1 MKEECA
7 MRVSR
12 NRVRLVSSAGA
23 GIALMSTAW
32 VLAQQSDETK
42 PEQPRPAARGELF
55 PNLIESIKG
64 TKGCLGV
71 EAARTMSGK
80 NVIFAWF
87 EDKEAVK
94 AWYYSEYHQQMMK
107 QFFPDAGATPPL
119 RDVPDDVGPIMAI
132 ASITMADKPKYEGLT
147 LPISQISI
155 ELYTPVTGGI
165 FLGSRFAPEALKV
178 DNMQDFTPKEAAEG
192 DE

>member
-1 MKEECA
+1 MSTR
-7 MRVSR
+7 MLR
-12 NRVRLVSSAGA
+12 NWASLAAGLLTCG
-23 GIALMSTAW
+23 GIAVMALGQEGGKPTA
-32 VLAQQSDETK
+32 
-42 PEQPRPAARGELF
+42 QPPSARGELF
-55 PNLIESIKG
+55 PNLIETIKS
-64 TKGCLGV
+64 TEGCLGV
-71 EAARTMSGK
+71 EAARTQSGK

-87 EDKEAVK
+87 ANKEAVK
-94 AWYYSEYHQQMMK
+94 RWYYSEYHQQMMK

-132 ASITMADKPKYEGLT
+132 ASITMTDKPKFDGLS

-165 FLGSRFAPEALKV
+165 FFGSRFAPDALKV
-178 DNMQDFTPKEAAEG
+178 DNMQDFTPEAAPAS